1 MRTSGFAPIALMAY
15 NRPGNLARVAEAL
28 SRNPEA
34 RESPL
39 FVFSDAAKTEL
50 AQREVAEVRALARQ
64 LRGFKSVELVER
76 EANQGIGRS
85 IIQAATR
92 LTDEFGRV
100 IVLEDDLLP
109 CRTFLRYMNE
119 ALQAYVDDE
128 RVISIHAYS
137 YPVDEELPGTFF
149 LRGADCWGWATWKRG
164 WALFEPDG
172 AKLLQDLEQKHL
184 TRTFDFEGSY
194 PYTEMLRDCIRG
206 ANDSWAVRW
215 YASAFLLG
223 KLTLY
228 PGSAQVHNIG
238 ADGSGTHVKSTHRF
252 DNAKWG
258 LPVRV
263 GGIPVEESLLARR
276 AFARFLGGLRPSMA
290 SRLLTGLKRLV
301 LERVV

>member
-1 MRTSGFAPIALMAY
+1 MRQINFAPVALMAY
-15 NRPGNLARVAEAL
+15 NRPGHLARVAEAL

-34 RESPL
+34 RESRL
-39 FVFSDAAKTEL
+39 FVFSDAAKNET
-50 AQREVAEVRALARQ
+50 ARRGVAEVRALAQR
-64 LRGFKSVELVER
+64 LRGFKSVELICQEV
-76 EANQGIGRS
+76 NQGIGRS
-85 IIQAATR
+85 IIQAATQ
-92 LTDEFGRV
+92 LTDELGRV
-100 IVLEDDLLP
+100 IVLEDDLVP
-109 CRTFLRYMNE
+109 CPTFLRYMNYALE
-119 ALQAYVDDE
+119 AYGEDE

-137 YPVDEELPGTFF
+137 YPVGEELPETFF

-172 AKLLQDLEQKHL
+172 AKLLQNLEQRQL
-184 TRTFDFEGSY
+184 TRAFDFEGSY
-194 PYTEMLRDCIRG
+194 PYTEMLRDCIMG

-258 LPVRV
+258 RPVRV
-263 GGIPVEESLLARR
+263 GSISVEESLPARR
-276 AFARFLGGLRPSMA
+276 AFARFLRGLRPSMA
-290 SRLLTGLKRLV
+290 RRLLIGLKRLV
-301 LERVV
+301 NERVL